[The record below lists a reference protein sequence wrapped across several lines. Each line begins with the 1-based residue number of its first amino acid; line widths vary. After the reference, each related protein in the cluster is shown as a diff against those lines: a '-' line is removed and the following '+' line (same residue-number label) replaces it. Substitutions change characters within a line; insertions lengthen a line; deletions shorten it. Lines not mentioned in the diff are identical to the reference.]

1 MNDISINGLR
11 SRSYF
16 NRAELLQIMRKGGD
30 QISDATFKRRLQQYL
45 KDRSIIR
52 IGRNKYCIPDK
63 AVGVY
68 THEYSAVATETAD
81 LIEENYPLLDF
92 SIFELVQLNEF
103 VNHQLAHNII
113 FVSVEADI
121 IDFVFEKLKERFP
134 GRVLVQPTI
143 DLYHRYWQEGM
154 IILEKLVSEAPM
166 GKPVKWHARVEKMLV
181 DIMADRLILGTV
193 SPSEYPDIYTDVFGR
208 YIVDE
213 SCMLRYAKRRGAEK
227 EIRELIQTRTDITLR
242 TES

>member
-1 MNDISINGLR
+1 M
-11 SRSYF
+11 
-16 NRAELLQIMRKGGD
+16 LQIMCKDGD

-52 IGRNKYCIPDK
+52 VGRNKYCIPDK
-63 AVGVY
+63 AVRVY
-68 THEYSAVATETAD
+68 AYEYSAVATETAD

-113 FVSVEADI
+113 FASVEADA
-121 IDFVFEKLKERFP
+121 IDFVFETLKERFP

-143 DLYHRYWQEGM
+143 DLYHRYWQEEM

-193 SPSEYPDIYTDVFGR
+193 SPSEYPDIYTDVFDR
-208 YIVDE
+208 YVVDE

-227 EIRELIQTRTDITLR
+227 EIRELIQTKTDIRNIEGCQEKRIERLFKYKQ
-242 TES
+242 